1 VKESRLGDI
10 YSTKAMQQSI
20 ERLMVPEEVK
30 KKNDPNLAE

>member
-20 ERLMVPEEVK
+20 ERLMVQEEVK